1 MKDALIGFI
10 GTILMGFIGLNLW
23 GIIGGREIAEAGAVV
38 FSIATACG
46 FIIYNINVNRKN

>member
-1 MKDALIGFI
+1 
-10 GTILMGFIGLNLW
+10 MGFIGLNLW

-46 FIIYNINVNRKN
+46 FIIYNINVHRKN